1 MLARLRV
8 LKAEVSFVGGDSLK
22 RAPLIVLFM
31 LFSTGLDLLAVAL
44 VAPFVSLLIGKS
56 VAIALFPGW
65 LILIL
70 GEDPVG
76 TLGIAL
82 VIVFTGK
89 ALATFRLQGN
99 ITRMSESIRAELMTR
114 LLSAYQH
121 RPYRFHLDNSSAEL
135 TNRLVWYT
143 QAFANGF
150 VGSVLRLI
158 SDGMVFIALGTLIAL
173 ANMMAV
179 MLLLMV
185 LSIVFAIVLFYTRHR
200 AAKLNKSTAAL
211 TAEVMHSANQ
221 AIGGL
226 REVRILGCEGYFL
239 ARLSKAGRGL
249 VDATALL
256 TVLNLI
262 PRQAIEL
269 AMIVFLVALVFFSRL
284 DGASGAALLP
294 LLGLIGAAALRL
306 MPASTALL
314 SGINQVRS
322 NRFVVGVLARD
333 LALEKLA
340 KTESLPSQSNYQRP
354 EIGPLNSKPTE
365 SSLGA
370 MPTQRF
376 QNLSAHAIAFS
387 YAADRNCV
395 FENLSFE
402 INAGETVGLVGPS
415 GAGKSTL
422 ADLLLGFLDPTAGRV
437 LINGT
442 DLRGAY
448 RDWQSMV
455 AYIPQ
460 QSYLIDDTLRR
471 NVALGVADAEIN
483 DDKVRAALEDAQLG
497 QVLRE
502 LKGGLDTQL
511 GERGVRFSGGQRQR
525 VSIARALYHDRE
537 FLVLDEATSALDEE
551 TEREIV
557 DTIRSLAGK
566 KTILLISHR
575 ESTLAVANRC
585 ISIKANNAH

>member
-8 LKAEVSFVGGDSLK
+8 LKAELDFVGGSSLRK
-22 RAPLIVLFM
+22 APLIVLFI
-31 LFSTGLDLLAVAL
+31 LFSAGLDLLAVAL
-44 VAPFVSLLIGKS
+44 VAPFVSLLMGKN
-56 VAIALFPGW
+56 AALALFPDW
-65 LILIL
+65 LVHLL
-70 GEDPVG
+70 GQDPLG

-82 VIVFTGK
+82 IVVFTGK
-89 ALATFRLQGN
+89 ALATFQLQGT
-99 ITRMSESIRAELMTR
+99 ISRMSESIRAELMTR
-114 LLSAYQH
+114 LLNAYQH
-121 RPYRFHLDNSSAEL
+121 RPYRFHLDNSSTDLA
-135 TNRLVWYT
+135 NRLVWYT
-143 QAFANGF
+143 QAFSSGF
-150 VGSVLRLI
+150 VGSGLRLI
-158 SDGMVFIALGTLIAL
+158 SDCMVFIALGTLIAL
-173 ANMMAV
+173 ANVIA
-179 MLLLMV
+179 LLLLLAV
-185 LSIVFAIVLFYTRHR
+185 LSVVFIIVLFYTRHR
-200 AAKLNKSTAAL
+200 AAKLNQSIAAM

-249 VDATALL
+249 VDATADLAVISL
-256 TVLNLI
+256 V
-262 PRQAIEL
+262 PRHAIEL
-269 AMIVFLVALVFFSRL
+269 AMIVFLVALVFFSRMQ
-284 DGASGAALLP
+284 GASGAALLP
-294 LLGLIGAAALRL
+294 LLGLIGAAAVRL

-314 SGINQVRS
+314 TGINQMRS

-333 LALEKLA
+333 LSVEKVA
-340 KTESLPSQSNYQRP
+340 REPASTNSSAYQRP
-354 EIGPLNSKPTE
+354 EIGPLNSKPNSTP
-365 SSLGA
+365 A
-370 MPTQRF
+370 QRF
-376 QNLSAHAIAFS
+376 QKLSAEAIAFA
-387 YAADRNCV
+387 YATDRNAV
-395 FENLSFE
+395 FESLSFE

-437 LINGT
+437 LVNGS
-442 DLRGAY
+442 DLRGAH

-471 NVALGVADAEIN
+471 NVALGVADAEIS
-483 DDKVRAALEDAQLG
+483 DEKVRSALEDAQLG
-497 QVLRE
+497 QLLRE
-502 LKGGLDTQL
+502 LPGGLDTKL

-537 FLVLDEATSALDEE
+537 FLVLDEATSALDED

-557 DTIRSLAGK
+557 ETIRALAGK

-585 ISIKANNAH
+585 ITIKPKNLR

>member
-8 LKAEVSFVGGDSLK
+8 LKAELYFVGGDSLK

-31 LFSTGLDLLAVAL
+31 LFSAGLDLLAVAL
-44 VAPFVSLLIGKS
+44 VAPFVSLLMGTN
-56 VAIALFPGW
+56 AGMALLPNW
-65 LILIL
+65 LLRIL
-70 GEDPVG
+70 GADPIG

-82 VIVFTGK
+82 IVVFTGK
-89 ALATFRLQGN
+89 ALATFQLQGS
-99 ITRMSESIRAELMTR
+99 ITRMTESIRAELMTR

-121 RPYRFHLDNSSAEL
+121 RPYRFHLDNSSTEL
-135 TNRLVWYT
+135 ANRLVWYT
-143 QAFANGF
+143 QAFSSSF
-150 VGSVLRLI
+150 FGSGLRLI
-158 SDGMVFIALGTLIAL
+158 ADSMVFIALGTLIAFT
-173 ANMMAV
+173 NMTALI
-179 MLLLMV
+179 LLLVV
-185 LSIVFAIVLFYTRHR
+185 LTVVFMAVLFYTRHR
-200 AAKLNKSTAAL
+200 ATLLNQSTAAM

-226 REVRILGCEGYFL
+226 REVRILGCESYFL

-249 VDATALL
+249 VDASAH
-256 TVLNLI
+256 VSVINLV
-262 PRQAIEL
+262 PRHAVEL
-269 AMIVFLVALVFFSRL
+269 AMIVFLVALVFFSRM

-294 LLGLIGAAALRL
+294 LLGLIGAAAVRL

-314 SGINQVRS
+314 SGISLMRS
-322 NRFVVGVLARD
+322 NRFVVRVLARD
-333 LALEKLA
+333 LALDAASK
-340 KTESLPSQSNYQRP
+340 PSVPPKSIPYERP
-354 EIGPLNSKPTE
+354 EIGPLSSKAH
-365 SSLGA
+365 S
-370 MPTQRF
+370 TQLPRF
-376 QNLSAHAIAFS
+376 QKLSAEGIAFS
-387 YAADRNCV
+387 YAADRNSV
-395 FENLSFE
+395 FESLSFE

-437 LINGT
+437 LVNGC
-442 DLRGAY
+442 DLRGAH
-448 RDWQSMV
+448 RDWQCMV

-471 NVALGVADAEIN
+471 NVALGVPDAEI
-483 DDKVRAALEDAQLG
+483 DDNKVRAALEDAQLG
-497 QVLRE
+497 TLLRE
-502 LKGGLDTQL
+502 LSGGLDTKL

-557 DTIRSLAGK
+557 ETIRALAGK

-585 ISIKANNAH
+585 ISIKAKNLR